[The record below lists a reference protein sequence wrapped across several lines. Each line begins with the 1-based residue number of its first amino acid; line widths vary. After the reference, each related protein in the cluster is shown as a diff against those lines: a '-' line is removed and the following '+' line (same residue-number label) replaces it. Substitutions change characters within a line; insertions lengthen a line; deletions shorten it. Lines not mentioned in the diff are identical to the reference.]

1 VSRILVTGASGFIGR
16 AVVAELAAAGHEVR
30 AATRRPPEHAATE
43 PNEGFAKTLCSPSLR
58 AGRGLDGGTRCDGTA
73 LPAAPIP
80 PTKGMIQPTHV
91 ETTLHGDLDAG
102 IDWRPLVAGI
112 EFVVHLA
119 GIAHSRPDRASRV
132 GDEERHDRV
141 NHRATANLAH
151 AAFVAGVRRFVFI
164 SSVRA
169 QSGAA
174 SERVLTEADEP
185 RPVDAY
191 GRSKLAAEVAVSR
204 SGVEFTILR
213 PVLVYGP
220 GVKGNLCALMRLA
233 ARPVPLPFGAVTNR
247 RSLLSLHNLVSAIAH
262 VLAHTAS
269 CGETYLVADPQPLS
283 LRDIVTALRLGIGRP
298 SRLFAMPPALI
309 RLGLTAL
316 GLSHNWDQLCGSLVI
331 DPAKLIATGWRPHS
345 DTATALA
352 AMMRAS
358 LAPNT

>member
-30 AATRRPPEHAATE
+30 AATRRPTEHVPTGM
-43 PNEGFAKTLCSPSLR
+43 NERFAGMLSPPSLLVGK
-58 AGRGLDGGTRCDGTA
+58 GRGVQGTTQ
-73 LPAAPIP
+73 LP
-80 PTKGMIQPTHV
+80 HV
-91 ETTLHGDLDAG
+91 ETVLHGDLDAG

-119 GIAHSRPDRASRV
+119 GIAHSLPDRASRT
-132 GDEERHDRV
+132 GAEERHDQV
-141 NHRATANLAH
+141 NHLATANLAH
-151 AAFVAGVRRFVFI
+151 AAFAAAVRRFVFV

-169 QSGAA
+169 QSGPA

-185 RPVDAY
+185 RPIDAY
-191 GRSKLAAEVAVSR
+191 GRSKLAAEVAMSQA
-204 SGVEFTILR
+204 GVDFTILR
-213 PVLVYGP
+213 PVLVYGRD
-220 GVKGNLCALMRLA
+220 VKGNLRALMRLA

-247 RSLLSLHNLVSAIAH
+247 RSLLSRRNLVAAIAH
-262 VLAHTAS
+262 VLAHPAS
-269 CGETYLVADPQPLS
+269 RGETYLVADPQPLS
-283 LRDIVTALRLGIGRP
+283 LRDIVTALRLGIDRP
-298 SRLFAMPPALI
+298 PGLVAVPPALI

-316 GLSHNWDQLCGSLVI
+316 GLSHNWDQLNGSLVI

-358 LAPNT
+358 LVPNA